1 MKGNGARTDDDASHT
16 RRAVL
21 AALGGASVALAGC
34 STATGTEDGG
44 GGDPDA
50 NGADETPASVTAP
63 FTDVYEDI
71 VDSVVVIRGYDEDGR
86 VGQGSGFLAFDG
98 RVVTN
103 QHVVAGTEEL
113 VVGFADGTT
122 TDGELLGAD
131 VYSDLAAVEL
141 AERPDAAG
149 DPLPFVERE
158 PPVGTEVLAV
168 GAPFGLG
175 ESAST
180 GIVSGVDRPLPSQ
193 TGFSVADTVQTDA
206 AVNPGNS
213 GGPLVTKDGEVVGVI
228 SAGGGEN
235 IAFGI
240 SAALVARVVP
250 ALVADGEY
258 DHSYMGIGLNEV
270 TPPLARAN
278 EFDRSAGV
286 YVDAV
291 LEDGPS
297 DGTLQGSDG
306 EGEALGVRVP
316 TGGDL
321 IIGLDGRAVRS
332 LGDLSTHLALR
343 TSPGDLLSI
352 SVVRDGE
359 RRELSMRLGERP
371 EPSL

>member
-1 MKGNGARTDDDASHT
+1 MNGNGARTDGRDGPGHT

-34 STATGTEDGG
+34 ATTDGSDDGDGDTTGGATAQ
-44 GGDPDA
+44 P
-50 NGADETPASVTAP
+50 SVSPP
-63 FTDVYEDI
+63 FTGVYEAI
-71 VDSVVVIRGYDEDGR
+71 VDSVVVIRGYDENGR

-98 RVVTN
+98 VVVTN

-122 TDGELLGAD
+122 TGGEVLGAD

-141 AERPDAAG
+141 DETPEAAG
-149 DPLPFVERE
+149 SPLSFVETE

-175 ESAST
+175 ESASA

-213 GGPLVTKDGEVVGVI
+213 GGPLVTTEGEVVGVI

-240 SAALVARVVP
+240 SAALVERVVP
-250 ALVADGEY
+250 ALVEDGEY
-258 DHSYMGIGLNEV
+258 DHSYMGIGLNELS
-270 TPPLARAN
+270 PPLARAN
-278 EFDRSAGV
+278 GFERSTGV
-286 YVDAV
+286 YVNAV
-291 LEDGPS
+291 LEDGPA
-297 DGTLQGSDG
+297 DGTLEGSDG
-306 EGEALGVRVP
+306 QGEALGERVP

-321 IIGLDGRAVRS
+321 VIGLDGRAVRS

-343 TSPGDLLSI
+343 TSPGDLLSVSLI
-352 SVVRDGE
+352 RDGE

-371 EPSL
+371 EPTL

>member
-1 MKGNGARTDDDASHT
+1 
-16 RRAVL
+16 VL

-34 STATGTEDGG
+34 ATTAGPAEDGESRG
-44 GGDPDA
+44 AGDPEGD
-50 NGADETPASVTAP
+50 VTQSSAP
-63 FTDVYEDI
+63 FTGVYRDI
-71 VDSVVVIRGYDEDGR
+71 VDSVVVVRGYDEDGR

-98 RVVTN
+98 VVVTN

-113 VVGFADGTT
+113 VVGFTDGTT

-131 VYSDLAAVEL
+131 VYSDLAAIEL
-141 AERPDAAG
+141 ADRPDAG
-149 DPLPFVERE
+149 GGPLPFVETE

-175 ESAST
+175 ESASA

-213 GGPLVTKDGEVVGVI
+213 GGPLVTTDGEVVGVI

-240 SAALVARVVP
+240 SAALVQRVVP

-258 DHSYMGIGLNEV
+258 DHSYMGIGLTEV
-270 TPPLARAN
+270 TPPLVRAN
-278 EFDRSAGV
+278 GFDRSTGV

-291 LEDGPS
+291 LEGGPS
-297 DGTLQGSDG
+297 EGTLRGSTG

-343 TSPGDLLSI
+343 TSPGDVLSV
-352 SVVRDGE
+352 SLVRDGE
-359 RRELSMRLGERP
+359 RRDLSMTLGERP
-371 EPSL
+371 PPTG

>member
-1 MKGNGARTDDDASHT
+1 MNGDGARTDGNPDGAT

-34 STATGTEDGG
+34 STSRTGDGG
-44 GGDPDA
+44 TDDTGNTAATTDVPGSV
-50 NGADETPASVTAP
+50 ASP
-63 FTDVYEDI
+63 FTDVYRAVVE
-71 VDSVVVIRGYDEDGR
+71 SVVEIRGYDAGGR
-86 VGQGSGFLAFDG
+86 AGQGSGFLAFG
-98 RVVTN
+98 GTVVTN
-103 QHVVAGTEEL
+103 QHVVEGTEEL
-113 VVGFADGTT
+113 VVGFTDGTNT
-122 TDGELLGAD
+122 MGELLGTD
-131 VYSDLAAVEL
+131 VYSDLAAIAVEGT
-141 AERPDAAG
+141 PDAAT
-149 DPLPFVERE
+149 PLPFVERE
-158 PPVGTEVLAV
+158 PPVGTEVMAV

-175 ESAST
+175 ESASA

-213 GGPLVTKDGEVVGVI
+213 GGPLVTTDGEVVGVI

-240 SAALVARVVP
+240 SAALVQRVVP
-250 ALVADGEY
+250 ELVADGEY
-258 DHSYMGIGLNEV
+258 DHAYMGIGLNEV

-278 EFDRSAGV
+278 GFDRSTGV

-297 DGTLQGSDG
+297 DETLQGSDG
-306 EGEALGVRVP
+306 QGEALGVQVP

-321 IIGLDGRAVRS
+321 IIGLDGRTVRS

-352 SVVRDGE
+352 SLVRDRE
-359 RRELSMRLGERP
+359 RREVSMTLGERP
-371 EPSL
+371 EPTL